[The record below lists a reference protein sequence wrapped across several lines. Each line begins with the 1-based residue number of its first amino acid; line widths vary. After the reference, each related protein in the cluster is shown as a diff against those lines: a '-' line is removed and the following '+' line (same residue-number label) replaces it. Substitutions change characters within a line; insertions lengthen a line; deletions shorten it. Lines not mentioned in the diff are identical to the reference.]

1 MDERDYALLDIL
13 GQTGNITRA
22 ADRLFITQSAL
33 SKRIQGIER
42 ELDVQLLLRSR
53 QGVRFTP
60 EGEIVL
66 NACHDEVNSLRQ
78 MRQALGGTKGK
89 VFGTLN
95 AGISLNYALYCLPDF
110 LVKFRDSY
118 PDVELNITTGQS
130 RRLIAMLQSGSIDLA
145 ILRGEHIWEGE
156 RTLLRRENIC
166 LIAPREVSDEE
177 LVRMPYI
184 SRRTDADFERTLTS
198 WMHEKGIRPQS
209 GGVHV
214 DNIRTCVEMVT
225 RELGWSIVPEI
236 CLGGFTGYIRPIR
249 FADGTSFIRSTY
261 LMYNDSLLAL
271 PQARAFVDLL
281 KSEAGTHCGTDTEK
295 GKTQ

>member
-66 NACHDEVNSLRQ
+66 NACHDVVNSLRQ

-110 LVKFRDSY
+110 LVKFRGSY

-236 CLGGFTGYIRPIR
+236 CLGGFTGL
-249 FADGTSFIRSTY
+249 S
-261 LMYNDSLLAL
+261 AL
-271 PQARAFVDLL
+271 PTAHRSYAQH
-281 KSEAGTHCGTDTEK
+281 T
-295 GKTQ
+295 

>member
-1 MDERDYALLDIL
+1 
-13 GQTGNITRA
+13 
-22 ADRLFITQSAL
+22 
-33 SKRIQGIER
+33 
-42 ELDVQLLLRSR
+42 
-53 QGVRFTP
+53 
-60 EGEIVL
+60 
-66 NACHDEVNSLRQ
+66 
-78 MRQALGGTKGK
+78 MRQTLGGTKGK

-110 LVKFRDSY
+110 LVKFRGSY

-236 CLGGFTGYIRPIR
+236 CLGDFTGYIRPIR

-281 KSEAGTHCGTDTEK
+281 KSEAGTYCGTDTEK

>member
-1 MDERDYALLDIL
+1 M
-13 GQTGNITRA
+13 
-22 ADRLFITQSAL
+22 
-33 SKRIQGIER
+33 
-42 ELDVQLLLRSR
+42 QLLLRSR

-66 NACHDEVNSLRQ
+66 NACHDVVNSLRQ